1 MQKILIVEDDPIIQ
15 DLVYATLAGDL
26 RYQLL
31 QAREGQS
38 GLQLAQTE
46 HPSIILL
53 DLDLPLLGG
62 LELCRSLKA
71 DPSYSQVKVIMLT
84 ALSQPADIERGEQAG
99 ADAYL
104 VKPFSPLNLLRKI
117 DRMLEIS

>member
-15 DLVYATLAGDL
+15 DLIYATLAGDS

-38 GLQLAQTE
+38 GLHLAMVE
-46 HPSIILL
+46 RPSIILL
-53 DLDLPLLGG
+53 DVDLPLLNG
-62 LELCRSLKA
+62 LELCRSLKE
-71 DPSYSQVKVIMLT
+71 DPAYSYVKIIILT
-84 ALSQPADIERGEQAG
+84 ALGQPSDIERGEQAG

-104 VKPFSPLNLLRKI
+104 VKPFSPLMLLLKI
-117 DRMLEIS
+117 DTMLGTN